1 VGQVGNLR
9 TDCQSV
15 QPRASAAG
23 VKSRSPDRMGGWPV
37 PFGTGGFVLAEMY
50 RANLSHM
57 KPDLYTKIV
66 LTVIA
71 PALVPIACNAH
82 KGSSV
87 QHEGELS

>member
-1 VGQVGNLR
+1 
-9 TDCQSV
+9 
-15 QPRASAAG
+15 
-23 VKSRSPDRMGGWPV
+23 
-37 PFGTGGFVLAEMY
+37 VLAEMY